1 METRSLGRSGLSA
14 SVVGLGCNNLGRPG
28 TRTETLDGTVDLIR
42 AALDAGVDF
51 FDTADIYGSVY
62 GLSEG
67 LLGLALE
74 RLGAPSTVVATKWGH
89 PSIPNPALDALGPKG
104 SRAYIRAAAAGSR
117 QRLKVERID
126 LFQQHKPDP
135 TVDIAET
142 IGALEELVAEGTIAA
157 YGHSNFSAEQIAA
170 AAAAADRMGAVGF
183 VSAQNEYN
191 LLARAVEEEVLPA
204 VEQAGM
210 GFLPYYPLA
219 NGLLTGAFRRDGIP
233 EGTRLST
240 RPKIVET
247 APWDALDAFAAFAA
261 ARGIT
266 MLEATFGWFLAR
278 PVVASVIAGATR
290 PDQIRANAAA
300 GATWRPSPAEMAEID
315 ALFPPG

>member
-1 METRSLGRSGLSA
+1 MDTRPLGHSGLTT

-28 TRTETLDGTVDLIR
+28 TRTETLDGTVDVIR

-51 FDTADIYGSVY
+51 FDTADIYGAVY

-74 RLGAPSTVVATKWGH
+74 RLGTPSVVATKWGH
-89 PSIPNPALDALGPKG
+89 TSTANPVLDAMGPKG

-126 LFQQHKPDP
+126 LFQQHMPDP
-135 TVDIAET
+135 SVDIAET
-142 IGALEELVAEGTIAA
+142 IGALEELVTEGTIAA
-157 YGHSNFSAEQIAA
+157 YGHSNFSGEQITAA
-170 AAAAADRMGAVGF
+170 AVTARAMGAHGF

-191 LLARAVEEEVLPA
+191 LLARSVEEEVLPA
-204 VEQAGM
+204 VEQAGV
-210 GFLPYYPLA
+210 GFLPYFPLA
-219 NGLLTGAFRRDGIP
+219 NGLLTGAFHRDDIP
-233 EGTRLST
+233 GGTRVSA
-240 RPKIVET
+240 RPKIVEA
-247 APWDALDAFAAFAA
+247 APWEALAAYEAFAA
-261 ARGIT
+261 ARGLS

-278 PVVASVIAGATR
+278 PVVSSVIAGATR

-300 GATWRPSPAEMAEID
+300 GMTWRPSPAEMAEID
-315 ALFPPG
+315 ALFPPS